1 LQINLGEKK
10 IEELTLDKP
19 FDAETVGMSD
29 DIKIIEQKSPL
40 ELTLE
45 VDMAKVAI
53 SKFIETVSR
62 RFSFSDI
69 AIKELPMEK
78 IIMQI
83 YNETEKENNEK
94 YK

>member
-1 LQINLGEKK
+1 KR
-10 IEELTLDKP
+10 
-19 FDAETVGMSD
+19 FDAETAGISG

-53 SKFIETVSR
+53 SKFIETISR
-62 RFSFSDI
+62 SISFSDI
-69 AIKELPMEK
+69 AVKELPMEK

-83 YNETEKENNEK
+83 YNETEKENA
-94 YK
+94 